1 MPPTWDCGSFLDY
14 LLWCNAAFPRAA
26 AWPGS
31 AHLNLKGEVMNYR
44 NLVLMMGVVLFG
56 YSTISFLY
64 LSTASSKP
72 SPVPNKVV
80 DDQVQ
85 QYNWAVKAG
94 SQTDRCVQAG
104 FVASAY
110 IQAKDEPNYQA
121 WSGIRNN
128 ECKAAGLAQ

>member
-1 MPPTWDCGSFLDY
+1 MERDDM
-14 LLWCNAAFPRAA
+14 
-26 AWPGS
+26 
-31 AHLNLKGEVMNYR
+31 KYR
-44 NLVLMMGVVLFG
+44 NLVLVMSVVLFG

-64 LSTASSKP
+64 LSSAGARVVP
-72 SPVPNKVV
+72 SANRAV
-80 DDQVQ
+80 DDQVL

-121 WSGIRNN
+121 WSGIRSN
-128 ECKAAGLAQ
+128 ECKAAGIAQ

>member
-1 MPPTWDCGSFLDY
+1 MKY
-14 LLWCNAAFPRAA
+14 
-26 AWPGS
+26 
-31 AHLNLKGEVMNYR
+31 K
-44 NLVLMMGVVLFG
+44 NLVLVISVVLFG

-64 LSTASSKP
+64 LSSAGARVTP
-72 SPVPNKVV
+72 SANRSV

-94 SQTDRCVQAG
+94 SQNDRCVQAG

-121 WSGIRNN
+121 WSGIRNS
-128 ECKAAGLAQ
+128 ECKAAGMAQ

>member
-1 MPPTWDCGSFLDY
+1 M
-14 LLWCNAAFPRAA
+14 
-26 AWPGS
+26 
-31 AHLNLKGEVMNYR
+31 KYR
-44 NLVLMMGVVLFG
+44 NLVLVMSVVLFG

-64 LSTASSKP
+64 LSSAGSRQ
-72 SPVPNKVV
+72 SPILNKAI
-80 DDQVQ
+80 DEQVL
-85 QYNWAVKAG
+85 QYNLAVKAG

-128 ECKAAGLAQ
+128 ECKAAGIAQ